1 MAFVCLF
8 TVFTILTPTKEEAA
22 SAYKVTK
29 IYDIF
34 GMYTSNFNKD
44 ISQFRDSIPQVSQGK
59 LKQYFKK
66 PPNYGRWLITSGH
79 SPVYVVFRRT
89 AFTSYNFISSQKA

>member
-1 MAFVCLF
+1 MH
-8 TVFTILTPTKEEAA
+8 
-22 SAYKVTK
+22 
-29 IYDIF
+29 
-34 GMYTSNFNKD
+34 TSNFNKD

-66 PPNYGRWLITSGH
+66 PPNY
-79 SPVYVVFRRT
+79 VVFRRT